1 MAKRVV
7 WSARALADVE
17 SIATYI
23 SSDSP
28 AYAKIVVKKI
38 VKLTRQLARF
48 PQSGREVPEFQDPSL
63 RELLAYS
70 YRVIYKVEKEEIII
84 ASVIHGKRDQI
95 GERTDC
101 KKNRVTGGDVP
112 YRVIAIEQPSAKP
125 RKKNSADRAGHAAK
139 PNDRAD
145 VFLGKHV

>member
-17 SIATYI
+17 SIAAYI

-28 AYAKIVVKKI
+28 AYATIVVKKI
-38 VKLTRQLARF
+38 VKLARQLARF

-70 YRVIYKVEKEEIII
+70 YRIIYKVDTEEVII
-84 ASVIHGKRDQI
+84 ASVIHGKRDL
-95 GERTDC
+95 
-101 KKNRVTGGDVP
+101 
-112 YRVIAIEQPSAKP
+112 S
-125 RKKNSADRAGHAAK
+125 
-139 PNDRAD
+139 
-145 VFLGKHV
+145 

>member
-17 SIATYI
+17 SIAAYI

-28 AYAKIVVKKI
+28 AYAKTVVKKI

-48 PQSGREVPEFQDPSL
+48 PQSGRVVPEFQDQSL

-70 YRVIYKVEKEEIII
+70 YRIIYKVEAEEIII
-84 ASVIHGKRDQI
+84 ASVIHGKR
-95 GERTDC
+95 
-101 KKNRVTGGDVP
+101 NL
-112 YRVIAIEQPSAKP
+112 S
-125 RKKNSADRAGHAAK
+125 
-139 PNDRAD
+139 
-145 VFLGKHV
+145 

>member
-17 SIATYI
+17 SIAAYI
-23 SSDSP
+23 ASDSP

-48 PQSGREVPEFQDPSL
+48 PQSGREVPEFQDQSL

-70 YRVIYKVEKEEIII
+70 YRIIFKVGTEEIII
-84 ASVIHGKRDQI
+84 ASVIHGKRD
-95 GERTDC
+95 
-101 KKNRVTGGDVP
+101 
-112 YRVIAIEQPSAKP
+112 
-125 RKKNSADRAGHAAK
+125 
-139 PNDRAD
+139 
-145 VFLGKHV
+145 LG

>member
-17 SIATYI
+17 SIAAFI
-23 SSDSP
+23 ASDSP

-48 PQSGREVPEFQDPSL
+48 PQSGRQVPEFQDPSL

-70 YRVIYKVEKEEIII
+70 YRIIYKVEKEEIII
-84 ASVIHGKRDQI
+84 ASVIHGKRDL
-95 GERTDC
+95 
-101 KKNRVTGGDVP
+101 
-112 YRVIAIEQPSAKP
+112 S
-125 RKKNSADRAGHAAK
+125 
-139 PNDRAD
+139 
-145 VFLGKHV
+145 